1 MSTIKVTNIHDTSN
15 NVSLVT
21 DNAGIKTDKL
31 TGNSTAGSISVVGEG
46 NSTTTNLQQG
56 LAKASCLF
64 DQTAPAIDASFNT
77 SSLTDTSAGKG
88 IVIWT
93 NNMGGAL
100 TYCCT
105 MGTSNG
111 NNSHPYLNALLAD
124 RLHVSQTTSN
134 FPFRAGYAG
143 FENASSTNPYGAFAD
158 IDGNLLV
165 AYGDLA

>member
-1 MSTIKVTNIHDTSN
+1 MSTIKVDTYLTRGGASEI
-15 NVSLVT
+15 
-21 DNAGIKTDKL
+21 AIDKL
-31 TGNSTAGSISVVGEG
+31 KGVSSASSISVVAEG
-46 NSTTTNLQQG
+46 GTTTTNLQQG

-77 SSLTDTSAGKG
+77 STLTDTSSGKG

-100 TYCCT
+100 TYSCT

-111 NNSHPYLNALLAD
+111 NNAHPYLNAILAD
-124 RLHVSQTTSN
+124 KLHVSQTTSN

-158 IDGNLLV
+158 IDGNLVV

>member
-31 TGNSTAGSISVVGEG
+31 TGNSTAGSISVAGEG

-64 DQTAPAIDASFNT
+64 DQTEPGIDASFNT
-77 SSLTDTSAGKG
+77 ASLTDTAAGKG
-88 IVIWT
+88 IVNWT

-100 TYCCT
+100 TYSCT
-105 MGTSNG
+105 IGTPNG
-111 NNSHPYLNALLAD
+111 NDNHPYLSV
-124 RLHVSQTTSN
+124 VSANRNLVTQTTSA
-134 FPFRAGYAG
+134 FPFRCGYAG
-143 FENASSTNPYGAFAD
+143 FENNSATNPYGSMFDPNGA
-158 IDGNLLV
+158 LV
-165 AYGDLA
+165 VAHGDLA

>member
-1 MSTIKVTNIHDTSN
+1 MTSKLSVDTIQGVSQAGTIAVT
-15 NVSLVT
+15 
-21 DNAGIKTDKL
+21 AEG
-31 TGNSTAGSISVVGEG
+31 GSI
-46 NSTTTNLQQG
+46 TTNLQQG

-77 SSLTDTSAGKG
+77 ASLTDTSAGKG
-88 IVIWT
+88 IVNWT

-100 TYCCT
+100 TYSCT

-111 NNSHPYLNALLAD
+111 NNAHPYLNAILAD
-124 RLHVSQTTSN
+124 KLHVSQTTSN

-158 IDGNLLV
+158 IDGNLVV

>member
-1 MSTIKVTNIHDTSN
+1 MASVLKVNT
-15 NVSLVT
+15 
-21 DNAGIKTDKL
+21 L
-31 TGNSTAGSISVVGEG
+31 TGVTTAGSIVVTGEG

-77 SSLTDTSAGKG
+77 ASLTDTSAGKG
-88 IVIWT
+88 IVNWT

-100 TYCCT
+100 TYSCT

-124 RLHVSQTTSN
+124 KLHVTQTTSA
-134 FPFRAGYAG
+134 FPFRSGYAG
-143 FENASSTNPYGAFAD
+143 FENGSANNPFGNFAD
-158 IDGNLLV
+158 NDGCLV
-165 AYGDLA
+165 VAFGDLA

>member
-1 MSTIKVTNIHDTSN
+1 MTSKLSVDTIQGVSQAGTITVT
-15 NVSLVT
+15 
-21 DNAGIKTDKL
+21 AEG
-31 TGNSTAGSISVVGEG
+31 GSI
-46 NSTTTNLQQG
+46 TTNLQQG

-77 SSLTDTSAGKG
+77 ASLTDTSAGKG
-88 IVIWT
+88 IVNWT

-100 TYCCT
+100 TYSCT

-111 NNSHPYLNALLAD
+111 NNAHPYLNAILAD
-124 RLHVSQTTSN
+124 KLHVSQTTSN

-158 IDGNLLV
+158 IDGNLVV

>member
-1 MSTIKVTNIHDTSN
+1 MSTL
-15 NVSLVT
+15 NVDALVGVSSA
-21 DNAGIKTDKL
+21 NAIT
-31 TGNSTAGSISVVGEG
+31 VRGEG
-46 NSTTTNLQQG
+46 SATTSLQQG

-77 SSLTDTSAGKG
+77 SSLTDTSSGKG

-100 TYCCT
+100 TYSCT

-124 RLHVSQTTSN
+124 KLHVSQTTSA

-143 FENASSTNPYGAFAD
+143 FENGSSNGPFGSFAD
-158 IDGNLLV
+158 IDGNLVV

>member
-64 DQTAPAIDASFNT
+64 DQTEPGIDASFNT
-77 SSLTDTSAGKG
+77 ASLTDTAAGKG
-88 IVIWT
+88 IVNWT

-100 TYCCT
+100 TYSCT
-105 MGTSNG
+105 IGTPNG
-111 NNSHPYLNALLAD
+111 NDTHPYLSVVSAN
-124 RLHVSQTTSN
+124 RNHVTQTTSA
-134 FPFRAGYAG
+134 FPFRCGYAG
-143 FENASSTNPYGAFAD
+143 FENNSATNPYGSMFDPNGA
-158 IDGNLLV
+158 LV
-165 AYGDLA
+165 VAHGDLA